1 MKKFGTKARNTIA
14 IALIFTFAFMLVPI
28 QHMIYAEE
36 NPQSTQETQNKGYL
50 ESYTEMYG
58 WEQVEGIRPLTQQIQ
73 NKRTRSARSADTKA
87 TEVQYLAILIEF
99 PDADM
104 QDIHLDDAY
113 TLKAADMVV
122 NSGGVNIQPLDV
134 EIPVVSLKNYLTQY
148 SYGAFRTHTS
158 FYPKNDA
165 GTTISYTSKKPRTY
179 YMKKTASNPDGYT
192 PDQQASREEELLE
205 EVLQAVK
212 PSIEKELN
220 GAQLDTNNDGFID
233 AISFMVEGKFSD
245 SGIGWNDL
253 LWSHKA
259 DRIFSTTIS
268 GKTVGAYNLN
278 NVGDS
283 QSPGGVFSYRVDKTQ
298 AEPLDTLKLN
308 RAGYSVI
315 HHEFLHTLGLPDLY
329 RGTSIGEPVG
339 FYDIMA
345 SNNSQNPQAM
355 LSVLSHDWLGWGSK
369 LSEITADRQI
379 TIQRP
384 KYQDSNEVTAYKIY
398 SPFHD
403 KEYFVVEYYQKQDA
417 THNTGRDNGLIVY
430 RVNSTL
436 YTNMGGTTD
445 GLGDFLYVF
454 RPEETSLGAA
464 AGNLKDAVIL
474 PTVGNTYGKTIDET
488 GDTWDKDTLYYSNG
502 KNSGIKL
509 EVTASDAD
517 SITLNVTVPQV
528 QGSGTKD
535 DPFLVSSVD
544 DWNLLVRDNKYIKIM
559 KDIDFNHTAITPIDN
574 FSGHIDGNGK
584 TLSNMTVNGSGIF
597 ESISGGSVKNLT
609 LANVNVTGSE
619 RGHAG
624 GFAGT
629 ISGGNIENVV
639 LTSGTVTGG
648 NGANGVGGFVG
659 YLAEGASIKN
669 SFSSLTVSHGQNVG
683 GFIGLTTG
691 GKVENSFAN
700 GQVQKT
706 ANSNSG
712 GFYGSLFVGSPAPT
726 FTGCA
731 YDMRATGQNTADN
744 QGDIAG
750 ITGYQSLETIT
761 LDIGGTNETDID
773 VVTKPILQS
782 INSNIRL
789 GSTAIANFD
798 HATQKLYGISEG
810 NTTLYIDVIVGTNQ
824 MPLTTQVQVTNT
836 GTPTNPITGV
846 SVTPNTLQLESGST
860 STLTATI
867 TPANTTDS
875 KTVVW
880 SSDNEMVADVDR
892 NGQVTAKN
900 VGTATI
906 TATTSNGLKSTC
918 LVTVKEKSA
927 AQSVILDGYY
937 EIRSAVSGKNLE
949 VYGVSTQGGAK
960 ITQWYSTGGKNQKWK
975 VENQSDGSVRI
986 TNVNSGLVLDYNG
999 TADCYEQWDWHG
1011 RSNQRWEISKTDTEG
1026 NYYIR
1031 NQSNGYAMDVLYG
1044 TMEDGQHVVS
1054 YEYNGG
1060 VNQQWQFIETDPD
1073 TTQVIPDGYYEIK
1086 SAVSGKNLE
1095 VYGVSTQGGAKIT
1108 QWDSTGGNNQKWKLE
1123 NQSDGTIRLI
1133 NVNSGYVL
1141 DYNESANSYE
1151 QWDWHGGLN
1160 QRWQIS
1166 KSQEG
1171 NYYIRSMSNN
1181 HAMDV
1186 LNGSTDNG
1194 QYVVDYEYNGG
1205 INQQWQLVP
1214 TTVEQVIPDGYY
1226 EIRSAVS
1233 GKNLEVY
1240 GVSTLGGAKITQ
1252 WYATGGKNQKW
1263 KVENQSDGSVR
1274 ITNVNSGLVLD
1285 YNGTADCY
1293 EQWDWHGRSN
1303 QRWEISKT
1311 DTEGNYYIR
1320 NQSNGYAMDV
1330 LYGTM
1335 EDGQHVVSYEYNGG
1349 VNQQWQFIETD
1360 PDTTQVIPD
1369 GYYEIKSAV
1378 SGKNL
1383 EVYGVS
1389 TQGGAKITQWDSTG
1403 GNNQKWKLEN
1413 QSDGTIRLTNVNSGL
1428 VLDYNGTADSYEQW
1442 DWHGGANQRWQISKS
1457 QAGNYYI
1464 RNMSNNHA
1472 MDLWY
1477 GSMNNGQYVVDY
1489 EYNGGINQQWKLVSV

>member
-1 MKKFGTKARNTIA
+1 MKKFGTKARNTIV
-14 IALIFTFAFMLVPI
+14 ITLIFTFAFMFVPI
-28 QHMIYAEE
+28 QHMIHAEE

-50 ESYTEMYG
+50 DSYTEMYG
-58 WEQVEGIRPLTQQIQ
+58 WEQVEGIKPLTQKIQ
-73 NKRTRSARSADTKA
+73 NKRTRSARSADAKT

-113 TLKAADMVV
+113 TLKAADMVM
-122 NSGGVNIQPLDV
+122 NSGGVNIQPLGV
-134 EIPVVSLKNYLTQY
+134 EIPVISLKNYLNQY

-165 GTTISYTSKKPRTY
+165 GTTISYTSKNPRTY

-233 AISFMVEGKFSD
+233 AVSFMVEGKFSD
-245 SGIGWNDL
+245 SGIGWGDL

-259 DRIFSTTIS
+259 DRVFSTKIS

-283 QSPGGVFSYRVDKTQ
+283 QSPGGVFSYHVDKTQ
-298 AEPLDTLKLN
+298 AVPLDTLKLN

-379 TIQRP
+379 TIQKP
-384 KYQDSNEVTAYKIY
+384 KYQDSNEVISYKIY

-403 KEYFVVEYYQKQDA
+403 REYFVVEYYQKQDA

-488 GDTWDKDTLYYSNG
+488 GDAWDKDTLYYSNG

-544 DWNLLVRDNKYIKIM
+544 DWNLLVRDNKYIKIT
-559 KDIDFNHTAITPIDN
+559 KDIDFNHIAIAPIDN

-629 ISGGNIENVV
+629 ISGGNIDNVV

-659 YLAEGASIKN
+659 YLSEGASIQN
-669 SFSSLTVSHGQNVG
+669 SFSSLAVSNGQNVG

-700 GQVQKT
+700 GQVQKA

-712 GFYGSLFVGSPAPT
+712 GFYGSLFVGSTAPT

-731 YDMRATGQNTADN
+731 YDMRATGHNTADN

-750 ITGYQSLETIT
+750 ITGYQSPETIT
-761 LDIGGTNETDID
+761 LDIGGTNQASID
-773 VVTKPILQS
+773 VVTKPILQT
-782 INSNIRL
+782 INSNVRL

-798 HATQKLYGISEG
+798 QATQKLYGVSEG
-810 NTTLYIDVIVGTNQ
+810 NTTLYVDVTVGTNQ
-824 MPLTTQVQVTNT
+824 MPLATQVQVTNT
-836 GTPTNPITGV
+836 GTPTKPIVGV
-846 SVTPNTLQLESGST
+846 SVTPNTLQLEKGST
-860 STLTATI
+860 SILTATI
-867 TPANTTDS
+867 MPVDTTDQAS
-875 KTVVW
+875 FTW
-880 SSDNEMVADVDR
+880 SSADNTIATVDQDGNITGIKEGNTQVFVNAVLTR
-892 NGQVTAKN
+892 NSSF
-900 VGTATI
+900 TATI
-906 TATTSNGLKSTC
+906 DVTVSANAYVRLQNKYAQVQKAINGGLYQNAHQALIQTLDAAITEADVQLKLGEGNAADKDLNTAYDALEKALLNFTHKDALNEIQDLVLIDLSRYDASTTTEFREKKKEAESILQNPIAALDLIQAVLQDLKTAKDSMILLDSAVLQQEIAVANSLDLVQYLDGKEKDNFIVQLADAQNVLVNATTNAEYHSAANALSSARQELEGLKKATDTQISELKSGITELQMMLNNNTYSDENRLQIEAAIQTAWQAVSKISLTEKEASVVLSTIEQAKQ
-918 LVTVKEKSA
+918 LQ
-927 AQSVILDGYY
+927 AQELPNEHTPPAGTQSGSDDGYK
-937 EIRSAVSGKNLE
+937 G
-949 VYGVSTQGGAK
+949 Q
-960 ITQWYSTGGKNQKWK
+960 STGQMSQVNEDKHQESIINAKTGDITTLWSITAIMVVAICGIIIFIIITIKLKHK
-975 VENQSDGSVRI
+975 EN
-986 TNVNSGLVLDYNG
+986 
-999 TADCYEQWDWHG
+999 
-1011 RSNQRWEISKTDTEG
+1011 
-1026 NYYIR
+1026 
-1031 NQSNGYAMDVLYG
+1031 
-1044 TMEDGQHVVS
+1044 
-1054 YEYNGG
+1054 
-1060 VNQQWQFIETDPD
+1060 
-1073 TTQVIPDGYYEIK
+1073 
-1086 SAVSGKNLE
+1086 
-1095 VYGVSTQGGAKIT
+1095 
-1108 QWDSTGGNNQKWKLE
+1108 
-1123 NQSDGTIRLI
+1123 
-1133 NVNSGYVL
+1133 
-1141 DYNESANSYE
+1141 
-1151 QWDWHGGLN
+1151 
-1160 QRWQIS
+1160 
-1166 KSQEG
+1166 
-1171 NYYIRSMSNN
+1171 
-1181 HAMDV
+1181 
-1186 LNGSTDNG
+1186 
-1194 QYVVDYEYNGG
+1194 
-1205 INQQWQLVP
+1205 
-1214 TTVEQVIPDGYY
+1214 
-1226 EIRSAVS
+1226 
-1233 GKNLEVY
+1233 
-1240 GVSTLGGAKITQ
+1240 
-1252 WYATGGKNQKW
+1252 
-1263 KVENQSDGSVR
+1263 
-1274 ITNVNSGLVLD
+1274 
-1285 YNGTADCY
+1285 
-1293 EQWDWHGRSN
+1293 
-1303 QRWEISKT
+1303 
-1311 DTEGNYYIR
+1311 
-1320 NQSNGYAMDV
+1320 
-1330 LYGTM
+1330 
-1335 EDGQHVVSYEYNGG
+1335 
-1349 VNQQWQFIETD
+1349 
-1360 PDTTQVIPD
+1360 
-1369 GYYEIKSAV
+1369 
-1378 SGKNL
+1378 
-1383 EVYGVS
+1383 
-1389 TQGGAKITQWDSTG
+1389 
-1403 GNNQKWKLEN
+1403 
-1413 QSDGTIRLTNVNSGL
+1413 
-1428 VLDYNGTADSYEQW
+1428 
-1442 DWHGGANQRWQISKS
+1442 
-1457 QAGNYYI
+1457 
-1464 RNMSNNHA
+1464 
-1472 MDLWY
+1472 
-1477 GSMNNGQYVVDY
+1477 
-1489 EYNGGINQQWKLVSV
+1489 